1 MAESGAQTVVDG
13 GEMCQPKQLSY
24 GNSLEARQWGG
35 YQRSMAYGATVA
47 GGCWLALDLRDFG
60 ELKVTRAAI

>member
-1 MAESGAQTVVDG
+1 
-13 GEMCQPKQLSY
+13 MCQPKQLSC

-47 GGCWLALDLRDFG
+47 GGCWLALDLRDSG